1 MSQKVKKGQ
10 NKKKRGW
17 FFRLT
22 VLFIIMGLIGLG
34 GIWKVYQIYSKDLPT
49 LDDLAHYKPSLVTRV
64 FARDYQ
70 MLGEFY
76 IQRRQF
82 VPFEKIPH
90 KLVLALLA
98 IEDWK
103 FYKHPG
109 IDPIGMFRAAIANVR
124 AGRKV
129 QGASTITQQVA
140 RTFLLTGIKTW
151 ERKIK
156 EIILSLRIEQRFTK
170 DEIIELYLNQVLL
183 GSGAYGVGAAS
194 RIYFNKDVSELSL
207 GQMALIAGLPQAPN
221 RYNPWRRPDRARK
234 RQIKVLNR
242 MEAVGVITPQEAQ
255 IAKSASFGLAR
266 PPKPLEQI
274 APHFLEHVRRTIRT
288 EWGYNQLYRG
298 GLDVYTTLDPDL
310 QKASQK
316 AVRDG
321 LLALD
326 RRHGYRGVLDHL
338 DNLKTQTLDKW
349 IAANPEKTISTS
361 NYLYGLVID
370 TTEGSPAKVQLIKD
384 KNIIDLPF
392 AGVKWARPRLEGDD
406 KKPGAKVKKISDVMV
421 AGDIILVEKPRKKD
435 GIYRLAQEPE
445 AEAASISL
453 DPHTGQILAMVGG
466 YNFSKSEF
474 NRATQSKRQP
484 GSAFKPFLYAA
495 GLDQKYS
502 PVDKIDDSPLPIKYR
517 DPDTGELKVWRAE
530 NYEKKFYGP
539 TTLRTGLAH
548 SRNLV
553 TIRLVKNL
561 GISTVVP
568 FLEKFGLP
576 IPKFRQDLSLSLGSI
591 GFTPLDMTSAYAV
604 FANGGKLVEPVYI
617 ARVQDRFGRTVYRHK
632 GGDCLLCHQEPQKQS
647 VKHNVRTIEKE
658 PESASLFGSRVLD
671 PTTAYQT
678 TNLLKGVV
686 QHGTGRRAKKLR
698 RPLAGKT
705 GTTNDLRDAW
715 FMGFSPSLVTGVW
728 VGMDDSSPLGYRETG
743 ATAALPIWI
752 DVMRAGLKDRPTTD
766 FPVPEGIHL
775 EAVNYETGENLA
787 QGEKHWVMEAFK
799 EGQKPNPS
807 KGKGVVEDLQ
817 DLEDELYQ

>member
-1 MSQKVKKGQ
+1 MGKNIKKVKT
-10 NKKKRGW
+10 KKKRGW
-17 FFRLT
+17 LFYLT
-22 VLFIIMGLIGLG
+22 VLFFITGLIGLG
-34 GIWKVYQIYSKDLPT
+34 GVWKVYKIYSKDLPT

-82 VPFEKIPH
+82 VPFEKIPNQ
-90 KLVLALLA
+90 LVLALLA

-109 IDPIGMFRAAIANVR
+109 IDPMGMFRAAIANVR

-156 EIILSLRIEQRFTK
+156 EIILSLRIEQRFSK

-207 GQMALIAGLPQAPN
+207 GQMALLAGLPQAPN
-221 RYNPWRRPDRARK
+221 RYNPWHKPERARK
-234 RQIKVLNR
+234 RQIKVLSR
-242 MEAVGVITPQEAQ
+242 MEAVGVITKEQAQ
-255 IAKSASFGLAR
+255 IAKTAPFGLAR

-274 APHFLEHVRRTIRT
+274 APHFLEHVRRTIHS

-310 QKASQK
+310 QRASQK

-338 DNLKTQTLDKW
+338 DDLEPETIKKW
-349 IAANPEKTISTS
+349 LSDNPEKTVSTS
-361 NYLYGLVID
+361 NYFYGLVIE
-370 TTEGSPAKVQLIKD
+370 TAKKSPAKIQLFKD
-384 KNIIDLPF
+384 DKVVELPF
-392 AGVKWARPRLEGDD
+392 KGVEWARPRLEGDD
-406 KKPGAKVKKISDVMV
+406 KKPGAKIKHINDVLGV
-421 AGDIILVEKPRKKD
+421 GDIILVEKPRKKD
-435 GIYRLAQEPE
+435 GFYRLAQEPE

-466 YNFSKSEF
+466 YNFANSEF

-495 GLDQKYS
+495 GLDQQYS

-553 TIRLVKNL
+553 TIRLVKNI
-561 GISTVVP
+561 GISKMVP
-568 FLEKFGLP
+568 FLDKFGLP

-632 GGDCLLCHQEPQKQS
+632 GGDCLLCHQEPLKDRPS
-647 VKHNVRTIEKE
+647 HNVKSLEKE
-658 PESASLFGSRVLD
+658 PEMASMFGSRVLD

-686 QHGTGRRAKKLR
+686 HHGTGRRAKKLR

-728 VGMDDSSPLGYRETG
+728 VGMDDSTPLGYRETG

-752 DVMRAGLKDRPTTD
+752 DVMRAGLKDRPRTD

-775 EAVNYETGENLA
+775 EAVDYETGETLA
-787 QGEKHWVMEAFK
+787 QGDKHWVMEAFK
-799 EGQKPNPS
+799 KGQKPNPA
-807 KGKGVVEDLQ
+807 KDKGVVEDLQ

>member
-1 MSQKVKKGQ
+1 MNEQSPRG
-10 NKKKRGW
+10 NSKKKRGW
-17 FFRLT
+17 LFYLS
-22 VLFIIMGLIGLG
+22 VLFLISLMAGLG
-34 GIWKVYQIYSKDLPT
+34 GLWSIYRHYSQDLPT
-49 LDDLAHYKPSLVTRV
+49 LDDLAHYRPSLVTRV

-70 MLGEFY
+70 LLGEFY

-82 VPFEKIPH
+82 VPFEEIPE

-103 FYKHPG
+103 FYQHHG
-109 IDPIGMFRAAIANVR
+109 IDPVGMFRAALANIR

-156 EIILSLRIEQRFTK
+156 EIILSLRIEQRFSK

-183 GSGAYGVGAAS
+183 GSGSYGVGAAS
-194 RIYFNKDVSELSL
+194 RIYFNRDVSELSL
-207 GQMALIAGLPQAPN
+207 GQMALLAGLPQAPN
-221 RYNPWRRPDRARK
+221 RYNPWRRPERARK

-242 MEAVGVITPQEAQ
+242 MEAVGIITPQEAQ
-255 IAKSASFGLAR
+255 EAKEAPFGLAR
-266 PPKPLEQI
+266 PPKPLEQV
-274 APHFLEHVRRTIRT
+274 APHFLEHVRRTIQT
-288 EWGYNQLYRG
+288 EWGSRQLYRG
-298 GLDVYTTLDPDL
+298 GLDVYTTLDPNL
-310 QKASQK
+310 QRAAQK

-321 LLALD
+321 LVALD
-326 RRHGYRGVLDHL
+326 RRHGYRGALAHL
-338 DNLKTQTLDKW
+338 DQLGPESLRVW
-349 IAANPEKTISTS
+349 LAANPEKITS
-361 NYLYGLVID
+361 PSGYLYGLV
-370 TTEGSPAKVQLIKD
+370 TEIPDGKQAIVQLAKD
-384 KNIIDLPF
+384 NQSVVLPF
-392 AGVKWARPRLEGDD
+392 AGVEWARPRLEGND
-406 KKPGAKVKKISDVMV
+406 KKPGAKLQSIHEALRV
-421 AGDIILVEKPRKKD
+421 GDIVLLEPPGEERD
-435 GIYRLAQEPE
+435 SYQLAQEPE
-445 AEAASISL
+445 AEAALVSL
-453 DPHTGQILAMVGG
+453 DPHTGQVLAMVGG
-466 YNFSKSEF
+466 YDFASSEF

-495 GLDQKYS
+495 GLDATYS
-502 PVDKIDDSPLPIKYR
+502 PVSKIDDSPLPISYR
-517 DPDTGELKVWRAE
+517 DPVTGELKVWRAE

-553 TIRLVKNL
+553 TIRLVKSL
-561 GISTVVP
+561 GISNVVP
-568 FLEKFGLP
+568 FLEKFGLR
-576 IPKFRQDLSLSLGSI
+576 IPKFRQDLSLSLGSV
-591 GFTPLDMTSAYAV
+591 GFTPLEMTSAYAV

-617 ARVQDRFGRTVYRHK
+617 ARVQDRFGRTVHRHK
-632 GGDCLLCHQEPQKQS
+632 GGDCLLCHQEPQDSTTTVDRETRK
-647 VKHNVRTIEKE
+647 I
-658 PESASLFGSRVLD
+658 ALFGSRVLD

-715 FMGFSPSLVTGVW
+715 FMGFSPSLVTAVW
-728 VGMDDSSPLGYRETG
+728 VGMDDSTPLGYRETG

-752 DVMRAGLKDRPTTD
+752 DVMRAGLKDRSVAD

-775 EAVNYETGENLA
+775 EAVNHETGEA
-787 QGEKHWVMEAFK
+787 VAAGEKKWVMEAFK
-799 EGQKPNPS
+799 EGQKPNS
-807 KGKGVVEDLQ
+807 AKKGGTSQNIQ
-817 DLEDELYQ
+817 DLVDELYD

>member
-1 MSQKVKKGQ
+1 GV
-10 NKKKRGW
+10 
-17 FFRLT
+17 
-22 VLFIIMGLIGLG
+22 
-34 GIWKVYQIYSKDLPT
+34 WKIYQIYSKDLPT

-70 MLGEFY
+70 LLGEFY

-82 VPFEKIPH
+82 VPFDKIPT

-109 IDPIGMFRAAIANVR
+109 VDLVGMFRAAIANVR

-156 EIILSLRIEQRFTK
+156 EIILSLRIEQRFSK

-207 GQMALIAGLPQAPN
+207 GQMALLAGLPQAPN
-221 RYNPWRRPDRARK
+221 RYNPWQKPERARK

-242 MEAVGVITPQEAQ
+242 MAAVGVITPEEAQ
-255 IAKSASFGLAR
+255 IAGSASFGLAR

-310 QKASQK
+310 QRASQQ

-321 LLALD
+321 LLAHD
-326 RRHGYRGVLDHL
+326 RRHGYRGVVDHL
-338 DNLKTQTLDKW
+338 ANLEPETLASW
-349 IAANPEKTISTS
+349 VTANPEKTVSISD
-361 NYLYGLVID
+361 YLYGLVIETAND
-370 TTEGSPAKVQLIKD
+370 SPAKVQLLQD
-384 KNIIDLPF
+384 KKVVELPF
-392 AGVKWARPRLEGDD
+392 TGVRWARPRLEGDD
-406 KKPGAKVKKISDVMV
+406 KKPGPKVNSISDVLV
-421 AGDIILVEKPRKKD
+421 VGDIILVEQPTNKD
-435 GIYRLAQEPE
+435 DIYRLAQEPE

-453 DPHTGQILAMVGG
+453 DPHTGQILSMVGG
-466 YNFSKSEF
+466 YSFANSEF

-495 GLDQKYS
+495 GLDRQFS

-553 TIRLVKNL
+553 TIRLVKEL
-561 GISTVVP
+561 GISNVVE
-568 FLEKFGLP
+568 FLDKFGLP

-632 GGDCLLCHQEPQKQS
+632 GGDCLLCHQEPQKEVAQ
-647 VKHNVRTIEKE
+647 HNVKSVEDE
-658 PESASLFGSRVLD
+658 PQTASLFGSRVLD
-671 PTTAYQT
+671 PTTAYQA

-686 QHGTGRRAKKLR
+686 QHGTGRRAKKLH

-728 VGMDDSSPLGYRETG
+728 VGMDDSTPLGYRETG

-752 DVMRAGLKDRPTTD
+752 DIMRAGLKDLPATD

-775 EAVNYETGENLA
+775 EAVNYENGETISP
-787 QGEKHWVMEAFK
+787 GERHWVMEAFK
-799 EGQKPNPS
+799 DGQKPNPA
-807 KGKGVVEDLQ
+807 KNKGVVQDLQ
-817 DLEDELYQ
+817 TLEDELYQ